1 VKPYR
6 FRPLPLTDTLH
17 RKAKIRVN
25 TPDRRRNGS
34 GALIANTEPV
44 RVLLLEDDE
53 ADAALIRREL
63 RRITPAPDVRHVT
76 TEAGFSS
83 ALGEYDPQIILS
95 DHNIPSF
102 SGGAALEVARRLAPD
117 IPFILVTGSLDEET
131 AVSYLKNGAADY
143 ILKDRLVRLG
153 PAVVEA
159 MERAH
164 QRALLRRQ
172 ERLLRQIIDANPS
185 LIFVK
190 DWDGRF
196 ILVNQAVA
204 DIYGSTVENLIGKTD
219 ADFNTNPDEVAHFLR
234 SDREVMTAARPKLI
248 AEEPV
253 TNPGTG
259 ETRWFQTIKV
269 PLRLPD
275 DDHPKL
281 LGVATEISERK
292 RLEEQLLQSQ
302 KMEAVG
308 QLAGGVAHDF
318 NNILTAIVGY
328 TDLLAVDFQGNDRSL
343 EDLDEIRK
351 AARRAAALTRQLLA
365 FSRKQV
371 LEPRDIELNGL
382 VQNLDKMLRSLITEN
397 IDLRAELSPDIAAVR
412 ADPNQIEQVIM
423 NLAINA
429 RDAMPKGGTLT
440 IETRNATLD
449 ADYAAQHVSVVPGE
463 YVMLAVSDTGHGM
476 DDKTKARIFEPFFTT
491 KPEGRGTGL
500 GLSTVYGIVK
510 QSGGNIWLY
519 SEPGKGTTF
528 KVYLPAVDPNTA
540 AEARPAA
547 AAAVRERP
555 RAGASGRAETVLL
568 VEDDAQLRRLAHR
581 ALATEGYNV
590 LEADRGTVAL
600 DIARRHPGRIDLLLT
615 DVVMPDTNGRKLADA
630 LRVERPG
637 LRVLF
642 MSGYPDGAIVHHG
655 MLDPGVAYLP
665 KPFTTEAVARKIRE
679 VLDTP

>member
-1 VKPYR
+1 
-6 FRPLPLTDTLH
+6 
-17 RKAKIRVN
+17 
-25 TPDRRRNGS
+25 
-34 GALIANTEPV
+34 
-44 RVLLLEDDE
+44 
-53 ADAALIRREL
+53 LIRREL
-63 RRITPAPDVRHVT
+63 RRLTPEPDVRHVM
-76 TEAGFSS
+76 TEAAFST

-102 SGGAALEVARRLAPD
+102 GGGAALQVARRLAPD

-204 DIYGSTVENLIGKTD
+204 DIYGTTVDNLIGKTD
-219 ADFNTNPDEVAHFLR
+219 ADFNPNVDEVAHFLR

-275 DDHPKL
+275 DDLPKL

-292 RLEEQLLQSQ
+292 QLEEQLLQSQ

-371 LEPRDIELNGL
+371 LEPRVIELNGL

-397 IDLRAELSPDIAAVR
+397 IDLRAELSPDISAVR

-476 DDKTKARIFEPFFTT
+476 DEKTKARIFEPFFTT

-519 SEPGKGTTF
+519 TEPGKGTTF
-528 KVYLPAVDPNTA
+528 KVYLPAVDPNTVDD
-540 AEARPAA
+540 ARPAA
-547 AAAVRERP
+547 AAVRAGP
-555 RAGASGRAETVLL
+555 RAGASGKAETVLL

-581 ALATEGYNV
+581 ALASEGYNV
-590 LEADRGTVAL
+590 LEADRGAAAL
-600 DIARRHPGRIDLLLT
+600 DIARRHAGRIDLLLT

-630 LRVERPG
+630 LRAERPG

-655 MLDPGVAYLP
+655 MLEPGVAYLP